1 MTRVGLPLAAY
12 CVAWLGALAWLAFGA
27 LRLYPESDALS
38 GDGGAAWLPVTA
50 VLWGAM
56 GGVLDALFALWQRF
70 GERTFDARF
79 WLWYV
84 LNPALGAGLGIVV
97 YLLSATGY
105 LAVTGGAHV
114 ADGVAGLPRLNPN
127 GVILLAFVAGFKQ
140 TMSYTVMNRTL
151 SAVFN
156 AGADRGATGS
166 G

>member
-1 MTRVGLPLAAY
+1 GWLL
-12 CVAWLGALAWLAFGA
+12 VA
-27 LRLYPESDALS
+27 
-38 GDGGAAWLPVTA
+38 A

-70 GERTFDARF
+70 GERTFDVRF

-105 LAVTGGAHV
+105 LAVTGAGSAGEGA
-114 ADGVAGLPRLNPN
+114 AGVPRLNPN

-156 AGADRGATGS
+156 ASADRGATG